1 MDIRKIKTLI
11 ELVKD
16 SDIAE
21 IEVTEGEETV
31 KISRLGSHSL
41 QMMATQPVQ
50 AVATPIPVAVTPT
63 ANTPDTTT
71 PQVTQPPPSDDHMV
85 KSPMVGTFYGSPS
98 PNSKAFVQVGQQVS
112 DGDILCIIEAMK
124 IMNQIEA
131 DKSGTI
137 TAILVEDAQ
146 PIEFGQPLFS
156 IG

>member
-21 IEVTEGEETV
+21 IEITEGEETV
-31 KISRLGSHSL
+31 KISRLGSQSL
-41 QMMATQPVQ
+41 QMVATQPVQ
-50 AVATPIPVAVTPT
+50 AIASLSPVAASTP
-63 ANTPDTTT
+63 AAET
-71 PQVTQPPPSDDHMV
+71 PQATQPPPSNDHMV
-85 KSPMVGTFYGSPS
+85 KSPMVGTYYGSPS
-98 PNSKAFVQVGQQVS
+98 PNSKAFVQVGQQVNE
-112 DGDILCIIEAMK
+112 GDILCIIEAMK
-124 IMNQIEA
+124 IMNQIGA
-131 DKSGTI
+131 DQSGTI